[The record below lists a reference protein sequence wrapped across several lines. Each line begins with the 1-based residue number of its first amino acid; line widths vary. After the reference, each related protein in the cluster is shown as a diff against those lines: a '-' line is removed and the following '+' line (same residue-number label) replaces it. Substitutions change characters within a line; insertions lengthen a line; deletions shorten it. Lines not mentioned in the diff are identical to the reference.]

1 MTSVMGGSVLS
12 IRVGF
17 VLWHLSVVGSLGRGQ
32 CLASCGGGSNKW
44 RKPEGSRIMSRIVWV
59 QWRPWSTMGKDSSAV
74 AYRNRDKG
82 RHGPSLV
89 IEKQEE
95 AE

>member
-1 MTSVMGGSVLS
+1 MLS
-12 IRVGF
+12 IRVCF
-17 VLWHLSVVGSLGRGQ
+17 VLWTAGEGPVLDFLW
-32 CLASCGGGSNKW
+32 GSNKW
-44 RKPEGSRIMSRIVWV
+44 RKPEGSRIVSRIVWV

-82 RHGPSLV
+82 RDGPSLV
-89 IEKQEE
+89 MEKQEE